1 MKTVTA
7 LLFFGAFLALNE
19 AAAFPDPEVQPD
31 DPVPDVV
38 PEAEGGNWA
47 EKADLD
53 PEEEET
59 HPDADLMMSKISCP
73 VGWSGFGNRCF
84 RYFGLFRTWARA
96 ERHCLSLGAQLASV
110 HSLLE
115 HHQIQN
121 LISESG
127 GGDQETWIGASD
139 AEENSFWFWSDGR
152 VFQFT
157 NWCSG
162 QPDNLGAK
170 QHCVLMNHSANKCWN
185 DEQCA
190 FSRPYVC
197 VKKL

>member
-1 MKTVTA
+1 KT
-7 LLFFGAFLALNE
+7 FLIFKDKITLNS
-19 AAAFPDPEVQPD
+19 
-31 DPVPDVV
+31 DVFSL
-38 PEAEGGNWA
+38 P
-47 EKADLD
+47 
-53 PEEEET
+53 
-59 HPDADLMMSKISCP
+59 ADLMMSKISCP

-139 AEENSFWFWSDGR
+139 AEEVSLHT
-152 VFQFT
+152 VFVACQR
-157 NWCSG
+157 S
-162 QPDNLGAK
+162 LRE
-170 QHCVLMNHSANKCWN
+170 VN
-185 DEQCA
+185 D
-190 FSRPYVC
+190 S
-197 VKKL
+197 